1 MTACRRSD
9 QLVASALTY
18 ASCPH
23 LQGEVPRMPPILG
36 SRRSKDIEI
45 SRGENERVEDLGD
58 EGDTCI
64 RQLMLQASS
73 SG

>member
-1 MTACRRSD
+1 
-9 QLVASALTY
+9 
-18 ASCPH
+18 
-23 LQGEVPRMPPILG
+23 MPPILG
-36 SRRSKDIEI
+36 GRRSKDIEI
-45 SRGENERVEDLGD
+45 SRGENERVENLGD